1 MRLFAPL
8 PVVFLA
14 MALARPAPA
23 AELTTGAELGP
34 PRIFLERAEALQ
46 AQRLCRITLRAGE
59 TTLTMPLGALGVD
72 PAEARLEVVTPETG
86 VRVVAME
93 VEPQAPQT
101 ARWRLSA
108 EDETPAELRLCYPI
122 KGIKWEI
129 EYAVTLQTIGGLDVQ
144 AHLKLTNDLN
154 RPLTDAI
161 FALPGGAEYRASL
174 QPGETVSA
182 TLLEL
187 TAPAE
192 MVERS
197 FIYDRDK
204 LGDVPVEVLIIRA
217 DGLRPPAAPVTSDEE
232 LTLGAGPYDDPLP
245 AGKARLFAPPEA
257 GGDFIAETPIPYIPP
272 HEPVELKVG
281 PASGIA
287 VTRTRTE
294 AKEVNTRQDAHRK
307 TVLFDLDETYELK
320 LRNLRRGP
328 VELIVREHPQDTWQM
343 LRAGIAYLKTDA
355 HTVEFR
361 IHLEPGEERTV
372 TYQVRRLNLEP

>member
-1 MRLFAPL
+1 MKLFAPL
-8 PVVFLA
+8 AAVMLA
-14 MALARPAPA
+14 MTLARPAPA
-23 AELTTGAELGP
+23 AELTTGTQLGP
-34 PRIFLERAEALQ
+34 PRIFLEGAEALQ
-46 AQRLCRITLRAGE
+46 VQRLCRITLPAGE

-72 PAEARLEVVTPETG
+72 PAEVSLEVVTPQTG

-93 VEPQAPQT
+93 VEAQAPKT

-108 EDETPAELRLCYPI
+108 EDEVPVELRLSYPV

-129 EYAVTLQTIGGLDVQ
+129 EYAVTVQAVGGLDMQ
-144 AHLKLTNDLN
+144 AHLKLTNDLG

-174 QPGETVSA
+174 EAGETVSA

-187 TAPAE
+187 TAPPE
-192 MVERS
+192 MVERTY
-197 FIYDRDK
+197 IYDHDK
-204 LGDVPVEVLIIRA
+204 LGDVPVEMLMIQA
-217 DGLRPPAAPVTSDEE
+217 DALRPPPAPITSDEE
-232 LTLGAGPYDDPLP
+232 ATLGAGAYDAPLP

-257 GGDFIAETPIPYIPP
+257 GGDFIADTSIPYVPP
-272 HEPVELKVG
+272 HEPLELKVG
-281 PASGIA
+281 PASGLP

-294 AKEVNTRQDAHRK
+294 AKEVNARQDAHRK

-328 VELIVREHPQDTWQM
+328 VELIIREHPQDTWQM
-343 LRAGIAYLKTDA
+343 LRAGMAHLKTDA

-361 IHLEPGEERTV
+361 VHLAPSEERTI